1 MAASIHP
8 LEPSAAPEISGLLRQ
23 QFCPAGEYCDFADER
38 VLHWKFFEPRAQ
50 WTVSRSWGG
59 FEDGKLVA
67 HVGYNPTTFRAPGK
81 SNLAV
86 EAGHISDWVSLRPG
100 AALGALLML
109 ETLKLAPV
117 HYALGSTAVASR
129 VLLK

>member
-1 MAASIHP
+1 MASSIHP
-8 LEPSAAPEISGLLRQ
+8 LDPSSVPDLSALLRR

-38 VLHWKFFEPRAQ
+38 VLKWKFFEPCAHR
-50 WTVSRSWGG
+50 TVSRSWGG

-67 HVGYNPTTFRAPGK
+67 HVGYNPTTFCAPGK

-100 AALGALLML
+100 AALGALLLL

-117 HYALGSTAVASR
+117 Q
-129 VLLK
+129 